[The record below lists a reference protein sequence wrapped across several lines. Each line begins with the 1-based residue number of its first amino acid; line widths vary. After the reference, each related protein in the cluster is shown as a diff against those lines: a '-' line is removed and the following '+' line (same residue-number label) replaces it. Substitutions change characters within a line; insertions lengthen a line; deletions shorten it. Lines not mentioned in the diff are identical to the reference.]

1 MTDTTPF
8 TDVTAPVALDGSR
21 SSSLFSPADAA
32 VLGSS
37 PTSAPPESA
46 PPPSAAP
53 PLPSE
58 DPAPP
63 PKWLSTGRV
72 LLRPEVLRFLR
83 HQKLLSQQDMADD
96 SWRRNIR
103 LSIATIKRAELGDA
117 VRFRTAHQ
125 FARFFDVPVE
135 YLLLDPTK

>member
-1 MTDTTPF
+1 MTNITPSA
-8 TDVTAPVALDGSR
+8 DVAASVTLDGSR
-21 SSSLFSPADAA
+21 SPLLSPADAA
-32 VLGSS
+32 VLGASS
-37 PTSAPPESA
+37 TPAPPVSA

-53 PLPSE
+53 VSLSE
-58 DPAPP
+58 FPASP
-63 PKWLSTGRV
+63 PKWLRTGRV
-72 LLRPEVLRFLR
+72 LLRSEVLRFLR
-83 HQKLLSQQDMADD
+83 HQKLLSQQDMAND

-135 YLLLDPTK
+135 YLLLNPTK